1 MIEAVIFDLDGTLLN
16 SLEDLCDS
24 VNFIMEQEGYPTHT
38 LEEVRTFVGT
48 GVFNLIRLSL
58 PEGTPNDEVLRITD
72 LYKKHYSQNMRNK
85 TRPYDGI
92 IPMLKKLKENKI
104 DIAVSSNKYD
114 TAVKE
119 LCSEMFWGYVDVA
132 VGECTTVAKKPDPQ
146 GVFVAI
152 SNLEKTPEK
161 TVYVGDSEVDIA
173 TAKNAG
179 IRCISVTW
187 GFREKEFLKAKGATV
202 LCDTPEE
209 LANYIL
215 ENSK

>member
-24 VNFIMEQEGYPTHT
+24 VNFVMKQEGYPTRT

-48 GVFNLIRLSL
+48 GVYNLIRYSL
-58 PEGTPNDEVLRITD
+58 PEGTSKDEIMRVTD
-72 LYKKHYSQNMRNK
+72 IYKEHYSKNMRNK

-92 IPMLKKLKENKI
+92 IPMLKTLKEHKI
-104 DIAVSSNKYD
+104 DIGVSSNKYD

-119 LCSEMFWGYVDVA
+119 LCSQMFWGLVDVA
-132 VGECTTVAKKPDPQ
+132 VGECKTVAKKPDPQ

-152 SNLEKTPEK
+152 SNLEKTPEN
-161 TVYVGDSEVDIA
+161 TVYVGDSEVDIK
-173 TAKNAG
+173 TAQNAG

-187 GFREKEFLKAKGATV
+187 GFRDKEFLLQNGAQTI
-202 LCDTPEE
+202 CDTPEE
-209 LANYIL
+209 LVKIIL
-215 ENSK
+215 EK